1 MVKLSNIIDKS
12 VDGLYF
18 LQRDIEMSISE
29 FVREYLNMSRY
40 VALGTL
46 DGILAV
52 MGVTLA
58 ASGVASVGGLYIPNY
73 VIGLTGLSGGIALA
87 MSNAFGSFIG
97 ERAEEVR
104 SIRELEQKM
113 MLDEG
118 KLDDT
123 HIHEQAKRRIY
134 LSMFTHGFS
143 SFTGSFMPVLPF
155 LVISDRM
162 TAIICTIILCF
173 TSLVILGVYLGKVSR
188 ESLLKTSIEIILIG
202 ILISVVSFLIGGG
215 HA

>member
-1 MVKLSNIIDKS
+1 
-12 VDGLYF
+12 
-18 LQRDIEMSISE
+18 
-29 FVREYLNMSRY
+29 
-40 VALGTL
+40 
-46 DGILAV
+46 

-58 ASGVASVGGLYIPNY
+58 ASGVAGAGGVEIPNF

-123 HIHEQAKRRIY
+123 VIHDRAKRRVY
-134 LSMFTHGFS
+134 MSMFTHGFS
-143 SFTGSFMPVLPF
+143 SFIGSFVPVVPF
-155 LVISDRM
+155 LFLADRISAVI
-162 TAIICTIILCF
+162 TTLVFCF
-173 TSLVILGVYLGKVSR
+173 IALVILGLYLARVSR
-188 ESLLKTSIEIILIG
+188 ENMLKICIEIVLIG
-202 ILISVVSFLIGGG
+202 VLISVVSFLIGGG
-215 HA
+215 H

>member
-1 MVKLSNIIDKS
+1 MNIRQFIH
-12 VDGLYF
+12 
-18 LQRDIEMSISE
+18 
-29 FVREYLNMSRY
+29 EYINMSRY
-40 VALGTL
+40 IALGTL

-58 ASGVASVGGLYIPNY
+58 ASGVAGAGGLEIPNY
-73 VIGLTGLSGGIALA
+73 IIGLTGLSGGIALA

-123 HIHEQAKRRIY
+123 LIHQQAKKRVFM
-134 LSMFTHGFS
+134 SMFTHGFS
-143 SFTGSFMPVLPF
+143 SFIGSFVPVIPF
-155 LVISDRM
+155 LLIASRF
-162 TAIICTIILCF
+162 TATITTVVLCF
-173 TSLVILGVYLGKVSR
+173 IALVILGIYLGRISR
-188 ESLLKTSIEIILIG
+188 ESLLRTSIEIVLIG

-215 HA
+215 HG